1 MTAADLIAAFRQPTS
16 YASTAELTT
25 YFAFQPGQPQYG
37 YATDANQLFRAIVVD
52 ALLPDFSLT
61 DHWLIQTLFVEEMK
75 CEAATRQHE
84 NLYQLSFYL
93 YELGQLEDAFR
104 LYEAKYC
111 TQNMDVAILM
121 DREMMTVRHEVPD
134 VIRYVEAV
142 FLEQPLLRAR
152 YPTILEELNGLLEQ
166 PDYSSVED
174 YRTFIRGYFY
184 GHEDEDDIKDDAGT
198 DIKPTDNL
206 SGYEPRPRPWWKFW

>member
-16 YASTAELTT
+16 YASISELTT
-25 YFAFQPGQPQYG
+25 YFVFQPWQPQYG
-37 YATDANQLFRAIVVD
+37 YATDANQLFRAIIVE

-61 DHWLIQTLFVEEMK
+61 DQRLIQALFAEEMK

-84 NLYQLSFYL
+84 SLYQLSFYL
-93 YELGQLEDAFR
+93 YELGQLEGTFR

-134 VIRYVEAV
+134 VIQYVETE
-142 FLEQPLLRAR
+142 FMREPLLKAR
-152 YPTILEELNGLLEQ
+152 YPTILEELRGLLEQ

-184 GHEDEDDIKDDAGT
+184 GHEDEDNIKDDAGT
-198 DIKPTDNL
+198 DIKPTGSL
-206 SGYEPRPRPWWKFW
+206 GGYEPRPRPWWKFW

>member
-16 YASTAELTT
+16 YASISELTT
-25 YFAFQPGQPQYG
+25 YFSFQPWQPQYG
-37 YATDANQLFRAIVVD
+37 YATDANQLFRAIIVD

-61 DHWLIQTLFVEEMK
+61 DHRLIQALFAEEMK

-84 NLYQLSFYL
+84 SLYQLSFYL
-93 YELGQLEDAFR
+93 YELGQLENTFR

-134 VIRYVEAV
+134 VIQYVEAE
-142 FLEQPLLRAR
+142 FLRELLLKAR
-152 YPTILEELNGLLEQ
+152 YPTILEELNGLLEH
-166 PDYSSVED
+166 PDYTSIED
-174 YRTFIRGYFY
+174 YRSFIRGYFY
-184 GHEDEDDIKDDAGT
+184 GREDEDGEGDSVDT
-198 DIKPTDNL
+198 MPTASL
-206 SGYEPRPRPWWKFW
+206 SGYEARPKPWWKFW